1 MARQQVILHAV
12 FKHGGVGPS
21 LIEIGTDSVS
31 TVTTND
37 HASHATL
44 IQGLGHLSKVIF
56 GMVEVR
62 IDDDDLPDVLLAKFI
77 DGSEKDE
84 VLFATGGRG
93 VGAMHVN
100 DGSRSTGHH
109 RH

>member
-1 MARQQVILHAV
+1 M
-12 FKHGGVGPS
+12 FKHGGVRPG
-21 LIEIGTDSVS
+21 LVEISTDGVG

-56 GMVEVR
+56 GMVGVG
-62 IDDDDLPDVLLAKFI
+62 IDDDDLPDVLLAKFV
-77 DGSEKDE
+77 DGGEKDE
-84 VLFATGGRG
+84 VLLATGSRC

-100 DGSRSTGHH
+100 DGGRSTGHH